1 MPVAVLFFKDFKAA
15 VSSEEEKGRSDGRED
30 IGKGSGGLD
39 GRPLLK
45 RPVKVLPFDRGAPSS
60 VEIEII
66 FLVRLL
72 RDVSEVI
79 VGWA

>member
-1 MPVAVLFFKDFKAA
+1 LFSKKEADMAALVAMEQLLWISAAASLRVWWWEREWKAA
-15 VSSEEEKGRSDGRED
+15 CEWRLLVNA
-30 IGKGSGGLD
+30 GG
-39 GRPLLK
+39 
-45 RPVKVLPFDRGAPSS
+45 VDRGAPSS

-79 VGWA
+79 VGLA